1 MTTAI
6 ETMIKMMESLP
17 DTVQSQIV
25 EKLREYIEELQDE
38 MQWDASFKKTQ
49 KQLVEVA
56 KRAKQEIAAGHA
68 EPMDYNSL

>member
-6 ETMIKMMESLP
+6 ETVVKMMESLP
-17 DTVQSQIV
+17 DTAQSQIV

-38 MQWDASFKKTQ
+38 MKWDASFKKTQ
-49 KQLVEVA
+49 KQLVEAA

-68 EPMDYNSL
+68 EPMDYDKL